1 MGEAGTFGA
10 AAAGRCSGG
19 RLHAGRRAA
28 FLVALLALVAA
39 SCSSPKPRTTLARK
53 PVTPIPRYIPW
64 GEHTVDTRLAQFGAR
79 ARARWKPRFEAAAVS
94 YPPRSVVLVGLK
106 RERRVEVYA
115 GPSPDR
121 LAFVGDYAVTAASG
135 GPGPKLR
142 EGDKQVPEGIYGVE
156 ALNPNSRFHL
166 SLRLDYP
173 NEFDRRIAENEG
185 RSRLGGDIMIHG
197 GAKSIGCIA
206 IGDEG
211 AEDLFVLAADVGV
224 ENLRVVLAP
233 RDFRR
238 TGETEPL
245 PGQPVWVNS
254 LYSKLDNTLR
264 SLPTKDVTTA
274 SQGTPSGHY

>member
-1 MGEAGTFGA
+1 MFVFDA
-10 AAAGRCSGG
+10 AVADGRGG
-19 RLHAGRRAA
+19 NRLRTIRRAA
-28 FLVALLALVAA
+28 GLVALAVLAA
-39 SCSSPKPRTTLARK
+39 SCSSPKPRPTLARK
-53 PVTPIPRYIPW
+53 PVTPIPRYVPW
-64 GEHTVDTRLAQFGAR
+64 GEHTVETRLAQVGAK
-79 ARARWKPRFEAAAVS
+79 ARARWKPLFEAAAVS
-94 YPPRSVVLVGLK
+94 YPPRAVVLVGLK

-115 GPSPDR
+115 GPSSDR
-121 LAFVGDYAVTAASG
+121 LAFVRDYAVTAASG

-142 EGDKQVPEGIYGVE
+142 EGDKQVPEGIYAVE

-185 RSRLGGDIMIHG
+185 RNELGGDIMIHG

-206 IGDEG
+206 VGDEG
-211 AEDLFVLAADVGV
+211 AEDLFVLAADAGA

-238 TGETEPL
+238 TGEADPL
-245 PGQPVWVNS
+245 PGQPVWVRI
-254 LYSKLDNTLR
+254 LYSRLDDTLR

-274 SQGTPSGHY
+274 SRTTDGGRY